1 MRKLLFCTA
10 GAMCLATAIV
20 VFLSPNH
27 IAAGGPPGIAI
38 ILFHSFGID
47 KGLTLLLLNGALM
60 TLGLRTLGAAHL
72 ARTFYAIAATAA
84 CTYALSRLMQRP
96 AVTAEPLLNALY
108 GGVLAGVGIGLV
120 FRGEAS
126 SGGWSLLARLLS
138 RRSGI
143 GVGQCIFL
151 LDTVVVIA
159 SAVAFRDI
167 ESALWAGIGIYMTGF
182 VVDLVLT
189 GRSGTK
195 IVQISTRQSDKLA
208 TELAV
213 RLKQAG
219 GMVHCNT
226 MTDRSGRD
234 VMFVVV
240 ETGQISLLNEVVRR
254 DDPQAYVVVMD
265 AVEFYAGGMTSPKG

>member
-1 MRKLLFCTA
+1 VRKLLFCTA
-10 GAMCLATAIV
+10 GALCLATAIV
-20 VFLSPNH
+20 VFLSPNR

-38 ILFHSFGID
+38 ILYHSFAVD
-47 KGLTLLLLNGALM
+47 KSLTLLLLNGALV
-60 TLGLRTLGAAHL
+60 TLGLRSLGAAHL
-72 ARTFYAIAATAA
+72 ARTLYAIATTAA
-84 CTYALSRLMQRP
+84 FTYALNRVMAQP
-96 AVTAEPLLNALY
+96 AVTGEPLLNALY

-120 FRGEAS
+120 FRGDAS

-138 RRSGI
+138 RRTGI

-151 LDTVVVIA
+151 LDTIVVAA
-159 SAVAFRDI
+159 SAVAFLDI

-195 IVQISTRQSDKLA
+195 IVQITTQRSDQLA
-208 TELAV
+208 SELPA
-213 RLKQAG
+213 RLSQAG

-226 MTDRSGRD
+226 MTDRLGRD
-234 VMFVVV
+234 VMFLAV

-254 DDPQAYVVVMD
+254 VDPLAYVVVMD
-265 AVEFYAGGMTSPKG
+265 AVEFYSGGTR